1 MSDFEDKLNSLLNDP
16 DQMSRIADMAKSF
29 MGGETGERNKT
40 ADSDSGGID
49 PGLISRISKLLSRSG
64 SGDGE
69 RTALLNAMKP
79 YLSEKRRSKMDKAMK
94 LAKFA
99 EIAELAADEFGGDDD
114 V

>member
-1 MSDFEDKLNSLLNDP
+1 MSSASGAVSPADLLAVTEARPLGSDLK
-16 DQMSRIADMAKSF
+16 MRVWTIA
-29 MGGETGERNKT
+29 G
-40 ADSDSGGID
+40 SDSGGID

>member
-49 PGLISRISKLLSRSG
+49 PGLISRIS
-64 SGDGE
+64 
-69 RTALLNAMKP
+69 
-79 YLSEKRRSKMDKAMK
+79 
-94 LAKFA
+94 
-99 EIAELAADEFGGDDD
+99 
-114 V
+114 